1 MFQGMSNPR
10 KDQLRSETENAK
22 GQIDDW
28 MNGQGGTILGAVV
41 VILVLWFVAFQVWQ

>member
-1 MFQGMSNPR
+1 MFPGMSNPR

-28 MNGQGGTILGAVV
+28 MHGQGGVILGAVV
-41 VILVLWFVAFQVWQ
+41 VLALWVIAYQVWQ